1 MSVDS
6 LVYSPALWSFSKLY
20 ATKQFYFILVY
31 GILRAADECFH
42 SMLRQPQADCDRYH
56 HRYDII
62 HNSDY
67 NENQKQLT
75 PPPITTPTPFPS
87 NLSTLRF
94 RLISLLA
101 GHDEWSTHFIYILY
115 TCTCSYYSSID
126 HVSLILYITH
136 ALGFFTNIVLTEM
149 CLIFFIEGGE
159 RGFAFCETQFGT
171 RTQVSPHRGSI
182 HSICCSYCNFNMYL
196 HIQNILKT
204 KQSLSLLP
212 PPFPSQVTSNVFWLW
227 QSLYE

>member
-1 MSVDS
+1 M
-6 LVYSPALWSFSKLY
+6 
-20 ATKQFYFILVY
+20 
-31 GILRAADECFH
+31 
-42 SMLRQPQADCDRYH
+42 
-56 HRYDII
+56 
-62 HNSDY
+62 
-67 NENQKQLT
+67 
-75 PPPITTPTPFPS
+75 
-87 NLSTLRF
+87 
-94 RLISLLA
+94 
-101 GHDEWSTHFIYILY
+101 LY

-171 RTQVSPHRGSI
+171 RTQVSPHTGSI

-212 PPFPSQVTSNVFWLW
+212 PPLSFSGYLKRVLTLTITI
-227 QSLYE
+227 